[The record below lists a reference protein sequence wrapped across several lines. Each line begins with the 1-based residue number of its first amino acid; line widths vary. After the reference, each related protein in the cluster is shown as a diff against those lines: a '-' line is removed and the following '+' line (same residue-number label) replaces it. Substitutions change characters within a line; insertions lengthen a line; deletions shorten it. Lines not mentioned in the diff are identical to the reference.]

1 MGMVKMKHINIYG
14 PEQDPQQTLEVLAKL
29 ACFHPDKDAERINAA
44 AGAAENLY
52 TPLLASTLGLIKDVG
67 GDPAL
72 QEYRGRFFEYGAVK
86 DEVEA
91 LSAQVAE
98 RGKRQARRGSCQGHA
113 HGGPRAELLHAPH
126 VHDPAKR
133 RDLHP
138 LHGQAQGARAERMAP
153 LVHEHAAQARP
164 QIGGLP
170 QQQAEGCQGD
180 QPGRKADAA
189 HCSQSSGATGVSP
202 SSTCTRIWL
211 ASPACAGTPTL
222 WPSCT
227 RSPAATR
234 TPLSG
239 SATPVKPLS

>member
-98 RGKRQARRGSCQGHA
+98 RGKRQAEISA
-113 HGGPRAELLHAPH
+113 KLAPM
-126 VHDPAKR
+126 PSKKR
-133 RDLHP
+133 
-138 LHGQAQGARAERMAP
+138 
-153 LVHEHAAQARP
+153 
-164 QIGGLP
+164 
-170 QQQAEGCQGD
+170 
-180 QPGRKADAA
+180 
-189 HCSQSSGATGVSP
+189 
-202 SSTCTRIWL
+202 
-211 ASPACAGTPTL
+211 
-222 WPSCT
+222 SCT
-227 RSPAATR
+227 I
-234 TPLSG
+234 
-239 SATPVKPLS
+239 